1 MRNRFALAA
10 VCLLSAGYAAAHTAA
25 PDSTEAR
32 HLTEVVVSAPKVIH
46 KSDMDLYVPSR
57 SAVEV
62 SQNGLQLL
70 GNLMIPALTVNDVM
84 GTVTS
89 SGQSVQV
96 RINGREATLQQVRE
110 LLPENIRRVE
120 WIDNPG
126 LKYNGAYA
134 VVNFVVA
141 NPDLGGSLMLSAMP
155 ALNTAWGNYGSSLKL
170 NNGSSQWGLSASG
183 KVTDC
188 EAHRDYR
195 ETFTYPDGARLI
207 RTEKPLGGR
216 LKNNFGNFQ
225 ADYSYIKPDTTVL
238 WLSLSAYKVWSW
250 GNRFNGLM
258 SYSND
263 NRVIRLN
270 DMNDYSCLTPSYSVY
285 LEQHFG
291 RDRVLAIDMSGSFN
305 HGHSK
310 HEYLE
315 EDDATNAV
323 ITDVS
328 TSIKD
333 FNRAYGI
340 EADYTRQWRKSR
352 LTLGASYKANRNRS
366 TYTNMGGDIF
376 RQRQDRTYLFGEYLH
391 RLDKV
396 TLTAGVGAQYTSFKF
411 LESDRGNASWNVRP
425 RFSAQWRR
433 SPVSQWRFE
442 FSTWQTAP
450 TLAETNEA
458 PLQIDGFQWQT
469 GNQNLHTWSTY
480 SLRLQ
485 YNCTLPRLTGSIR
498 VEGRTSPDRIA
509 PFYAWDGDRLVRS
522 FENSRGRQYLSGT
535 LSTQVTVVPGWLDVA
550 GSMLYHITRTR
561 GTGYDLT
568 ERNLSG
574 DVTAM
579 LRHYGFQLTAQYR
592 HGATTLV
599 GESKVTAEKFS
610 LVDLSYSRKQWMF
623 SAGVV
628 CPFTKYDQPQ
638 RLLNRYNSNEQHTR
652 IDMAPMPYLR
662 IGWNLQWGRQ
672 KRGVSKLVNADS
684 SVDSSSAGSR

>member
-1 MRNRFALAA
+1 MINKYVQVAVCMLAA
-10 VCLLSAGYAAAHTAA
+10 SGAAAQTEA
-25 PDSTEAR
+25 PDSTQTR
-32 HLTEVVVSAPKVIH
+32 QLTEVVVSAPKVIR
-46 KSDMDLYVPSR
+46 KSDMDMYIPSK

-70 GNLMIPALTVNDVM
+70 GNLMIPALSVNDVM

-110 LLPENIRRVE
+110 LLPENIKRVE
-120 WIDNPG
+120 WLDNPG

-134 VVNFVVA
+134 VVNFIVA
-141 NPDLGGSLMLSAMP
+141 NPTLGGSLMLSAMP
-155 ALNTAWGNYGSSLKL
+155 ALNTAWGNYGTSLKL
-170 NNGSSQWGLSASG
+170 NNGHSQWGLSASG
-183 KVTDC
+183 KVNNTDV
-188 EAHRDYR
+188 HREYQ
-195 ETFTYPDGARLI
+195 ETFTYPDGSRLV
-207 RTEKPLGGR
+207 RTETPLGGK
-216 LKNNFGNFQ
+216 LKDNYANFQ
-225 ADYSYIKPDTTVL
+225 TDYSYIKPDTTVL
-238 WLSLSAYKVWSW
+238 WVSLSAHKEWSS
-250 GNRFNGLM
+250 GNRFDGLM

-263 NRVIRLN
+263 SREIRLS
-270 DMNDYSCLTPSYSVY
+270 DMKDYNCITPSYSVY

-305 HGHSK
+305 DGHSR

-323 ITDVS
+323 ITDVN

-340 EADYTRQWRKSR
+340 EADYTRKWRKSR
-352 LTLGASYKANRNRS
+352 LTFGASYKANRNRS
-366 TYTNMGGDIF
+366 TYENMGGEIF
-376 RQRQDRTYLFGEYLH
+376 RQRQDRAYFFGEYLY

-396 TLTAGVGAQYTSFKF
+396 TLTGGVGAQHTSFKF
-411 LESDRGNASWNVRP
+411 LDSDRGNGSWNVRP
-425 RFSAQWRR
+425 RFSAQWRYGQ
-433 SPVSQWRFE
+433 VSQWRFE

-450 TLAETNEA
+450 TLTETNEA

-480 SLRLQ
+480 RLRLQ
-485 YNCTLPRLTGSIR
+485 YNYTLPRLSGSIR

-509 PFYAWDGDRLVRS
+509 PFYAWDGERLVRS

-579 LRHYGFQLTAQYR
+579 LRHYGFQLTVQYR

-599 GESKVTAEKFS
+599 GESKITAERFS
-610 LVDLSYSRKQWMF
+610 LVDLSYNWKDWMF
-623 SAGVV
+623 SAGVM

-652 IDMAPMPYLR
+652 VDIAPMPFLR

-684 SVDSSSAGSR
+684 SVDSSSAGGR